1 MKSKYADSL
10 SSIIHKYINESFKVF
25 VNTPKNN
32 DNDINNN
39 NNYENSK
46 YRNYE
51 YDHHMITILKSS
63 ELFRSQLQLFGD
75 SLNQLAENIDNNNN
89 NEDNNNDNNDDDND
103 NNSNNINNSNNYH
116 YDNNNISTRSSS
128 D

>member
-1 MKSKYADSL
+1 MKSNYVDSL

-25 VNTPKNN
+25 INTPKNN

-63 ELFRSQLQLFGD
+63 ELFRSQLQVFGD

-89 NEDNNNDNNDDDND
+89 NNNEDNNNDDNDDSDDDADNELNDDD
-103 NNSNNINNSNNYH
+103 Y
-116 YDNNNISTRSSS
+116 
-128 D
+128 